1 MLEIVILEFSVEY
14 NGSTNSECDLEFR
27 TNQIH
32 RNIR

>member
-27 TNQIH
+27 IYVAG
-32 RNIR
+32 